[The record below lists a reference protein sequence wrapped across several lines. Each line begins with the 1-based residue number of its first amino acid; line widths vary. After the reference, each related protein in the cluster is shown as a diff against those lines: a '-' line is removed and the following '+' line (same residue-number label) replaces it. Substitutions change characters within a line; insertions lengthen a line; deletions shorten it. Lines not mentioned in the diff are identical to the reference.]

1 MENLL
6 LLCVQILN
14 HIKFQLCF
22 TGHVETLFV
31 TFGNKTVH
39 ISLLQNY
46 NSHAVGID
54 TASEIFTP
62 LVEI

>member
-1 MENLL
+1 MENSL
-6 LLCVQILN
+6 LLCVLILK
-14 HIKFQLCF
+14 HIKFQLCL
-22 TGHVETLFV
+22 TRHVETLFV
-31 TFGNKTVH
+31 TFGNKTAH

-62 LVEI
+62 FVEI